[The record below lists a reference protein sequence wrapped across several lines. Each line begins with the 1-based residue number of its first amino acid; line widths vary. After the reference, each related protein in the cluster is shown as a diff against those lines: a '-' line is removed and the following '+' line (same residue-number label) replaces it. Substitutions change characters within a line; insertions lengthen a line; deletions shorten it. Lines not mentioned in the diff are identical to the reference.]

1 MEDSLVMCGGCHRHV
16 RRVEAACPFCDARV
30 DDGASPSRGA
40 GPTRVAFAA
49 ALLVASGTSLA
60 ACYGGPPH
68 PQSYP
73 RPTTTTQPERNEP
86 APRPAPPPP
95 ATPSQQRPVE
105 PQ

>member
-16 RRVEAACPFCDARV
+16 RRVETACPFCDARV
-30 DDGASPSRGA
+30 DDVTAPARPAGA
-40 GPTRVAFAA
+40 TRVAFAA

-68 PQSYP
+68 PQPY
-73 RPTTTTQPERNEP
+73 RPATTTQPERNQ
-86 APRPAPPPP
+86 PP
-95 ATPSQQRPVE
+95 AQPAAQPPAPSQQRPVE